1 MLTDS
6 YPPSVGGTEY
16 AVQGLAHALT
26 LHGHRVTIVT
36 PKLMPGTPQNDE
48 VRVVRFSTMKAW
60 GSKFLSQNVRGFR
73 QVVEQHR
80 SQPFDYLQSFHVS
93 PFGITSVVLKKML
106 HLPLITS
113 LMGADTYSPQSEMA
127 PRDRWVTLP
136 FLPWVMNSSNLV
148 TAPSED
154 LARHALRQGCR
165 KKITVIPHGV
175 DPDRFDP
182 SALQTSARLVR
193 ERLGIRNDGFM
204 LLTVHRLD
212 KRKDL
217 STAIQAL
224 RNVLRHKPNV
234 KLVVVGAGPE
244 RGRFLELAKREG
256 VAPSIVFVGYV
267 SDQQLPSYYA
277 ATDLFLL
284 SSFYEAFGL
293 VLLQA
298 MAAGKCVVA
307 SNVGGVPEIV
317 RDGVTGFLFPVGNV
331 DVLTSIL
338 LDVLEDEEHRLKMGE
353 AGRKRVLEGY
363 TWAEISKQYL
373 NAFINR

>member
-1 MLTDS
+1 
-6 YPPSVGGTEY
+6 
-16 AVQGLAHALT
+16 
-26 LHGHRVTIVT
+26 
-36 PKLMPGTPQNDE
+36 
-48 VRVVRFSTMKAW
+48 
-60 GSKFLSQNVRGFR
+60 
-73 QVVEQHR
+73 
-80 SQPFDYLQSFHVS
+80 
-93 PFGITSVVLKKML
+93 
-106 HLPLITS
+106 
-113 LMGADTYSPQSEMA
+113 MGADTYSPQSEMA